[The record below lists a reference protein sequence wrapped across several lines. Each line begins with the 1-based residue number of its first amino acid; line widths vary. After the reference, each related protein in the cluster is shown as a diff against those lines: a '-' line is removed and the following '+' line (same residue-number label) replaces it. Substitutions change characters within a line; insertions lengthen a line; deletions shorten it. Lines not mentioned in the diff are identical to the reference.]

1 MSEIF
6 IILACVPLYVT
17 NAFCDKFVSTKDG
30 NKNIFLYNCIKFFIG
45 AIALFPFLFI
55 DSKPIFTMGALIC
68 GIGCGV
74 MYAVSKTLILKGYEL
89 SSVAFMTLCHSAGM
103 ILPCILGHLLWS
115 EKLTVVSIFGILLT
129 VLSIVLLKGGSKEK
143 AKLGISG
150 IIIGLI
156 VFISS
161 GSIMIIQKLMA
172 IYYASDSVTAYN
184 FYSFVAAALIL
195 IFLVKPRG
203 EGHSSRKYIIPAAIG
218 SAISLSVISMVMT
231 SLAGRVPSA
240 ILFPSFNGLGITL
253 VSLGSVFAFG
263 EKLTVKRA
271 FGLIIGLIG
280 LCLIN
285 L

>member
-1 MSEIF
+1 
-6 IILACVPLYVT
+6 
-17 NAFCDKFVSTKDG
+17 
-30 NKNIFLYNCIKFFIG
+30 
-45 AIALFPFLFI
+45 
-55 DSKPIFTMGALIC
+55 
-68 GIGCGV
+68 
-74 MYAVSKTLILKGYEL
+74 
-89 SSVAFMTLCHSAGM
+89 
-103 ILPCILGHLLWS
+103 
-115 EKLTVVSIFGILLT
+115 
-129 VLSIVLLKGGSKEK
+129 
-143 AKLGISG
+143 
-150 IIIGLI
+150 
-156 VFISS
+156 
-161 GSIMIIQKLMA
+161 MIIQKLMA

-203 EGHSSRKYIIPAAIG
+203 EWHSSRKYIIPAAIG

-271 FGLIIGLIG
+271 FGLVIGLIG